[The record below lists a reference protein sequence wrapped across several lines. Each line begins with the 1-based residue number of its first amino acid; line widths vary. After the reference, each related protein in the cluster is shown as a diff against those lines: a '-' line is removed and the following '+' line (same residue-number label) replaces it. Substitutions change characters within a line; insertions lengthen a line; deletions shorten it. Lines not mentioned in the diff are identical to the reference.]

1 MHVCVCVSK
10 WPVRMELTNKN
21 ILELKAVYDIF
32 TFNII
37 IIHTFYRALFSALKQ
52 THYAH
57 WHVILT
63 VSFYS
68 VYY

>member
-1 MHVCVCVSK
+1 MCVCVCVCVSK

-21 ILELKAVYDIF
+21 ISEQKAVYDIF

-37 IIHTFYRALFSALKQ
+37 IIHTFYRVLFSALEQ

-57 WHVILT
+57 RHVILNE
-63 VSFYS
+63 
-68 VYY
+68 